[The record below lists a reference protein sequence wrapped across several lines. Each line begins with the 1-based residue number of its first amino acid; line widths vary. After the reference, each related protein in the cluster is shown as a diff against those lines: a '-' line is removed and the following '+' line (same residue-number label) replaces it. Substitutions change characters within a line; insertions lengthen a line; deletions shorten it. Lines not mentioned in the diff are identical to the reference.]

1 MRPENFKAAFTAA
14 EGWGTIS
21 QQAGPAGLN
30 AQVSVRWGK
39 LRLRSLSVELP
50 NGYSGG
56 QVKVLASRHP
66 VKCEQSITGSRL
78 TLAFDT
84 WVELQAGQMLEV
96 TVV

>member
-1 MRPENFKAAFTAA
+1 MTATIPRAATRG
-14 EGWGTIS
+14 EGWGTFS

-50 NGYSGG
+50 KGYPSG

-66 VKCEQSITGSRL
+66 VKCDQSTIGSQL